1 MEVLILA
8 ALLLLGIALVIA
20 EIIFVPGTTL
30 VGILGFVCLIGGIY
44 LVYDGF
50 GTKYGHITLI
60 GTGSLIIVLIIY
72 SLKSNTWKGM
82 ALDQQ
87 ITSKV
92 NDGDEFNI
100 NEGCIAVTISNL
112 RPIGTIEFE
121 NEQFEAESEGEFI
134 DANTTVKVVKIN
146 NKQIIV
152 KPQT

>member
-1 MEVLILA
+1 MEILILV
-8 ALLLLGIALVIA
+8 ALLLLGITLVIV

-30 VGILGFVCLIGGIY
+30 VGVLGFICLIGGIY
-44 LVYDGF
+44 LVYDGY
-50 GTKYGHITLI
+50 GTKYGHISLI
-60 GTGSLIIVLIIY
+60 GTGSLIILMIVY
-72 SLKSNTWKGM
+72 SLKSNTWKGL

-92 NDGDEFNI
+92 NDDVEFNI
-100 NEGCIAVTISNL
+100 IEGCIAVTISNL
-112 RPIGTIEFE
+112 RPSGTIEFE